1 MDKPTSPSLRSLPR
15 NVWALGL
22 TSFFTDISSEMV
34 FNLLPLFLYN
44 VLGVRTGLIGLIEGI
59 AETTASLIKIFSG
72 YVSDRLGKRKWL
84 TAAGYGLSALT
95 KPLLYFAN
103 TWGWVLG
110 VRFVDRVGKGIR
122 TAPRDALIADSVTP
136 ETRGLSFGL
145 HRAADTAG
153 AMLGMVIAAGVV
165 WAAQGPG
172 TQAGLRTL
180 ERGTF
185 QDVVLIS
192 IVPGVLGV
200 LSVAFGARDSQDF
213 RGERLKAQGGAGFS
227 VSLPIAP
234 QSRKSAPPGFRK
246 SPQMPNLSLKG
257 FDVRFKAF
265 LLIVVLFTLGNSSDA
280 FLILRAQERGL
291 TVLQVM
297 EMLISFTLIYTLISI
312 PAGALS
318 DRIGRRTLVIGGWL
332 VYGLIYLGF
341 ARAQTG
347 GQIWVLYALYGLY
360 YGLTE
365 GTAKAYVA
373 DLVPAAQRG
382 TAYGV
387 YNAAVGLT
395 AFPASFIA
403 GLLWQ
408 GTGGW
413 AGFGPSAPFAFGA
426 VMAVLAV
433 GLFGGWLPRGR
444 GG

>member
-1 MDKPTSPSLRSLPR
+1 MSKPTEPPKLTLRTVPR
-15 NVWALGL
+15 NVWALSL

-44 VLGVRTGLIGLIEGI
+44 VLGIRTSLIGLIEGI
-59 AETTASLIKIFSG
+59 AETTASLLKIFSG
-72 YVSDRLGKRKWL
+72 YISDRLGKRKWL
-84 TAAGYGLSALT
+84 TAAGYTLSAVS

-110 VRFVDRVGKGIR
+110 VRFTDRVGKGIR
-122 TAPRDALIADSVTP
+122 TAPRDALIADSIDDR
-136 ETRGLSFGL
+136 TRGLAFGL

-153 AMLGMVIAAGVV
+153 AMLGLIIAAGVV
-165 WAAQGPG
+165 WAV
-172 TQAGLRTL
+172 QAGVQTL
-180 ERGTF
+180 EKSTF
-185 QDVVLIS
+185 QTVTLIS
-192 IVPGVLGV
+192 IIPGILGV
-200 LSVAFGARDSQDF
+200 LSIALGAREANGGQ
-213 RGERLKAQGGAGFS
+213 RPAQ
-227 VSLPIAP
+227 VP
-234 QSRKSAPPGFRK
+234 R
-246 SPQMPNLSLKG
+246 LSLKG

-297 EMLISFTLIYTLISI
+297 GMLITFNLIYTLISV

-318 DRIGRRTLVIGGWL
+318 DRIGRRTLVLGGWL

-341 ARAQTG
+341 ALSRTG
-347 GQIWVLYALYGLY
+347 GQVWGLYALYGLY
-360 YGLTE
+360 YGMVE
-365 GTAKAYVA
+365 GTAKAFVA
-373 DLVPAAQRG
+373 DLVPKEQRG

-408 GTGGW
+408 GAGSW
-413 AGFGPSAPFAFGA
+413 AGFGAAAPFYFGA
-426 VMAVLAV
+426 VMALLAV
-433 GLFGGWLPRGR
+433 GLFGFWLPRLAR
-444 GG
+444 N